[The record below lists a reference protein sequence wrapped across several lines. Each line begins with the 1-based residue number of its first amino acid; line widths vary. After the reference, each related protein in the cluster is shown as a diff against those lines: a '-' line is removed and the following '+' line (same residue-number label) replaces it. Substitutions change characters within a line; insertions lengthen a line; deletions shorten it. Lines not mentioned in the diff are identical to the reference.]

1 VRTAP
6 ELQTQRLLLREWRV
20 GDLEPCAAMNEHP
33 AVAEFLARP
42 YSRVRSA
49 AFIAAMEASFDE
61 RGYGLWVLE
70 LAGEAPF
77 VGCAGLLEVH
87 DELPFAPA
95 VELGWRLARP
105 WWGRGLATEAA
116 SAAVRYAFDDLALG
130 ELVAYTASVNVRSR
144 QVMERLEMRH
154 DAAED
159 FLHPSLDPC
168 DALAPHVV
176 YRLSAS

>member
-1 VRTAP
+1 
-6 ELQTQRLLLREWRV
+6 
-20 GDLEPCAAMNEHP
+20 MNEHP
-33 AVAEFLARP
+33 DVAEYLAGP

-49 AFIAAMEASFDE
+49 AFVAAMEASFSD

-77 VGCAGLLEVH
+77 VGCAGLLEVR

-116 SAAVRYAFDDLALG
+116 SAAVAYAFGELALG
-130 ELVAYTASVNVRSR
+130 ELVAYTAGRNVRSR
-144 QVMERLEMRH
+144 HVMERLQMSH
-154 DAAED
+154 DPAED
-159 FLHPSLDPC
+159 FLHPSLHSRDP
-168 DALAPHVV
+168 LAPHVV
-176 YRLSAS
+176 YRLSAGVSRLSSGGCAAATRTPPASRN

>member
-1 VRTAP
+1 VRTGP
-6 ELQTQRLLLREWRV
+6 ELKTQRLLLRGWRAE
-20 GDLEPCAAMNEHP
+20 DLEPCAAMNEHP
-33 AVAEFLARP
+33 AVAEFQARP

-70 LAGEAPF
+70 LHGAAGF
-77 VGCAGLLEVH
+77 VGCAGLLEVR

-116 SAAVRYAFDDLALG
+116 SAALRYAFGDLALR
-130 ELVAYTASVNVRSR
+130 EVVAYTARLNVRSR
-144 QVMERLEMRH
+144 HVMERLAMRH

-159 FLHPSLDPC
+159 FLHPSLHPS

-176 YRLSAS
+176 YRLSAP